1 MIASM
6 AEETI
11 EEKLLRYETVLD
23 LQIREIDRLRAE
35 NERLRSEGGAHAA
48 LKSIYLDPDAP
59 QSLRAKAAIGA
70 LPHEVPR
77 LTPVTQIELSA
88 GPLAELVEQRR
99 ARQNALE
106 PPYEVLSDGHTLL
119 LRPDNGGD
127 SKD

>member
-1 MIASM
+1 
-6 AEETI
+6 
-11 EEKLLRYETVLD
+11 
-23 LQIREIDRLRAE
+23 
-35 NERLRSEGGAHAA
+35 
-48 LKSIYLDPDAP
+48 
-59 QSLRAKAAIGA
+59 LRAKAAIGA

-88 GPLAELVEQRR
+88 GPEPIPLAELVEQRR